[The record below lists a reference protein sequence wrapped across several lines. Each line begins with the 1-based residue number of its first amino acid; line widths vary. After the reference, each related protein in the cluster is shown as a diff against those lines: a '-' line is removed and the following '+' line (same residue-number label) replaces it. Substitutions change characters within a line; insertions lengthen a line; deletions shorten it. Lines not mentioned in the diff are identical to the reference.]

1 MLDTV
6 EKVVYI
12 LTMQLTPVGSNQ
24 TEVIING
31 NTVLFSY
38 RTPVAV
44 FIPGRGALATIKKYS
59 TTTTRHINNAI
70 HRWGATR
77 IDVPQFEIDC
87 TIEGGG
93 RFVG

>member
-31 NTVLFSY
+31 NTILFSY
-38 RTPVAV
+38 QTPVAAFV
-44 FIPGRGALATIKKYS
+44 PGRGALRTNKYWS
-59 TTTTRHINNAI
+59 NTTSKHINAAAK
-70 HRWGATR
+70 RWGATKVVV
-77 IDVPQFEIDC
+77 DQSEIEALLDC
-87 TIEGGG
+87 KGE
-93 RFVG
+93 